1 MKLLEEF
8 ESLTAETERY
18 LCQCEHYGIDS
29 ATYEREE
36 LRNTFSLSSST
47 HDDIIEEIETK
58 KDTIKKQIIEMMNV
72 KDDIHTNIIEKNYL
86 VIGMNEDELKALESS
101 SFESELISHLESDY
115 EYFYEGY
122 FDVKIQ
128 ELNEDKQIFHI
139 HIEAEEFGAT
149 DFDKDLTLTESMV
162 ASIEVLSEQVYELT
176 KDEAIKTR

>member
-1 MKLLEEF
+1 MEVLENF
-8 ESLTAETERY
+8 EQIIAETERY
-18 LCQCEHYGIDS
+18 LCKCEQYGIDD

-47 HDDIIEEIETK
+47 HDDIIEEIEAK
-58 KDTIKKQIIEMMNV
+58 KDKIKKQIMEMMNV
-72 KDDIHTNIIEKNYL
+72 EDDIHTNTIEKNYL
-86 VIGMNEDELKALESS
+86 IIGINEDELKALESY

-128 ELNEDKQIFHI
+128 ELDEDKQVFHI

-162 ASIEVLSEQVYELT
+162 ASIEVLSKQVYELT
-176 KDEAIKTR
+176 NNEAIKTR